1 MINIIVLNLVYQLI
15 KLGHKKEQ
23 RKLRKVLCLQGLHG
37 TPRARMRE
45 EKSEGVTPA
54 LRERERERERVQN
67 YLELPNNLRY
77 FFHLSSLKNLT
88 QHK

>member
-23 RKLRKVLCLQGLHG
+23 RKLLEVLCLQGLYG
-37 TPRARMRE
+37 EPRARTQE
-45 EKSEGVTPA
+45 EKSGELRPD

-67 YLELPNNLRY
+67 YLELPNN
-77 FFHLSSLKNLT
+77 
-88 QHK
+88 